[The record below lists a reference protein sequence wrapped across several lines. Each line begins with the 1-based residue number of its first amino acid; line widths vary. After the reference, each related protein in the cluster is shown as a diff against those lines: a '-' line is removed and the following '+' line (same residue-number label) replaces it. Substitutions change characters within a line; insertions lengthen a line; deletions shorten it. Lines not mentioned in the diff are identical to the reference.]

1 MNGAVITAKDEAGT
15 IGELVY
21 QLKKQGLEVC
31 VVDDGS
37 KDDTGKVAQI
47 SGAHVIRHDKSK
59 GIGKSLIEAWEYAI
73 SQGWNYTVQIDAGGS
88 HNPID
93 CEDWEVYHFPFTEN
107 KPLLMIGSRFLPQSK
122 YIGRKWRAVASQ
134 IVAGMLNWATHKK
147 ISDWTSGY
155 RVFSRKALQT
165 LVKLI
170 YLSNMHTWQIEV
182 LDEALHRGFTVKEFP
197 ITYKAGDS
205 TMKWKTVDDLIKV
218 YLWILNK

>member
-37 KDDTGKVAQI
+37 RDDTGKVAHLA
-47 SGAHVIRHDKSK
+47 GAHVIWHDNSK
-59 GIGKSLIEAWEYAI
+59 GIGKSLIEAWQYAVN
-73 SQGWNYTVQIDAGGS
+73 QGWKYTVQIDAGGS
-88 HNPID
+88 HNPK
-93 CEDWEVYHFPFTEN
+93 DWQRGFFDGVDVRV
-107 KPLLMIGSRFLPQSK
+107 GSRFLPDSQ

-134 IVAGMLNWATHKK
+134 GVAWLLNWTTHKN

-155 RVFSRKALQT
+155 RVFSLKALR
-165 LVKLI
+165 I
-170 YLSNMHTWQIEV
+170 LSNLSYMTNMHTWQIEV
-182 LDEALHRGFTVKEFP
+182 LDEALHRGLKIGQFP

-218 YLWILNK
+218 YLWIMHK